1 MNTIKLIRFRW
12 LLPAVYLAAVLVQ
25 ILGMVASAGHTPHAL
40 DFIFYVLGW
49 PSYVV
54 DLVVPRAGTRH
65 PLVNLG
71 LFLVIGLLTYSIL
84 GFLIDIAIREYRHRR
99 MT

>member
-25 ILGMVASAGHTPHAL
+25 IVGMVAGAGHTPHAL
-40 DFIFYVLGW
+40 DFIFYVLSW

-54 DLVVPRAGTRH
+54 DLLLPRAGTRN

-71 LFLVIGLLTYSIL
+71 LFLVIGVLTYSTL
-84 GFLIDIAIREYRHRR
+84 GFLIDMAIHKYRHRR